1 MKKRAVVMDS
11 LADIP
16 PYFETSL
23 PVKVVHFRVYIDD
36 KEYSDGETISKE
48 DYYKLATKT
57 MNLRTSYPPPEETLK
72 IYKELEEEGVEE
84 VLALHLPAKMSGFW
98 QSFRKIMDKI
108 NMKVKAFDVRS
119 VSVGS
124 GMVNAKM
131 IELFEKGASF
141 EELEKKFW
149 DIRKRMLLQFS
160 VSSLKFLIKNGRI
173 GKAKGLIGTLMNILP
188 ILTVDDEGEV
198 SPLGKVRGR
207 KRVIDKMVKNIID
220 FAGGR
225 KIELVVGWGTDEM
238 KERAMSI
245 KEKVFEAL
253 GDKVVKSGEI
263 RVSPT
268 VASHTG
274 PDVFGCGIYVL

>member
-1 MKKRAVVMDS
+1 MERAVVIDS

-36 KEYSDGETISKE
+36 KEYLDGKTISKE
-48 DYYKLATKT
+48 DYYKIASKT
-57 MNLRTSYPPPEETLK
+57 MNLRTSYPPPEETLS

-84 VLALHLPAKMSGFW
+84 VLALHLPEKMSGFW
-98 QSFRKIMDKI
+98 QSFRKILD
-108 NMKVKAFDVRS
+108 KVKMKIKTFDVRS
-119 VSVGS
+119 VSVGA
-124 GMVNAKM
+124 GIVNSKM

-149 DIRKRMLLQFS
+149 EIRRRMLLQFS
-160 VSSLKFLIKNGRI
+160 VSSLRFLINNGRI

-188 ILTVDDEGEV
+188 ILTVDEEGEV

-207 KRVIDKMVKNIID
+207 KRIIDKMVKNVID
-220 FAGGR
+220 FANGR

-245 KEKVFEAL
+245 KEKIFEVL
-253 GDKVVKSGEI
+253 GDKVVKFGEI

-274 PDVFGCGIYVL
+274 PNVFGCGIYVL

>member
-1 MKKRAVVMDS
+1 MKKRAVVIDS
-11 LADIP
+11 LADMP
-16 PYFETSL
+16 PYFETTL
-23 PVKVVHFRVYIDD
+23 PVKIVHFKVYIDG
-36 KEYSDGETISKE
+36 KEYSDGKTISKE

-57 MNLRTSYPPPEETLK
+57 MNLRTSYPPPEETLN
-72 IYKELEEEGVEE
+72 IYRELEKEGVEE
-84 VLALHLPAKMSGFW
+84 VLALHLPEKMSGFW
-98 QSFRKIMDKI
+98 QSFRKILDEIKI
-108 NMKVKAFDVRS
+108 KVKAFDVRS

-124 GMVNAKM
+124 GIVNTKM

-188 ILTVDDEGEV
+188 ILTVDEEGEV
-198 SPLGKVRGR
+198 SPIGKVRGR

-220 FAGGR
+220 FAGGK

-238 KERAMSI
+238 KERAISI

-253 GDKVVKSGEI
+253 GNKVVKFGEI

-274 PDVFGCGIYVL
+274 PDVFGCSIYVL

>member
-1 MKKRAVVMDS
+1 MKRAVVIDS

-36 KEYSDGETISKE
+36 KEYLDGKTISKE
-48 DYYKLATKT
+48 EYYEIASKT
-57 MNLRTSYPPPEETLK
+57 MNLRTSYPPPEETLN
-72 IYKELEEEGVEE
+72 IYRELEEEGVEE
-84 VLALHLPAKMSGFW
+84 VLALHLPEKMSGFW
-98 QSFRKIMDKI
+98 QSFRRILDKVKLKI
-108 NMKVKAFDVRS
+108 KAFDVRS
-119 VSVGS
+119 VSVGA
-124 GMVNAKM
+124 GIVNSKM
-131 IELFEKGASF
+131 IELFENGASF

-149 DIRKRMLLQFS
+149 EIRRRMLLQFS
-160 VSSLKFLIKNGRI
+160 VSSLRFLINNGRI
-173 GKAKGLIGTLMNILP
+173 GKARGLIGTLMNILP
-188 ILTVDDEGEV
+188 ILTVDGEGEV

-220 FAGGR
+220 FANGR
-225 KIELVVGWGTDEM
+225 KIELLVGWGTDDM

-245 KEKVFEAL
+245 KEKIFEVL
-253 GDKVVKSGEI
+253 GDKVVKFGEI

-274 PDVFGCGIYVL
+274 PNVFGCSIYVL